1 MATVLR
7 LQRPF
12 PFCHSERSRGICCAP
27 FGCPKFTGL
36 QLPPLCHPE
45 SLWLFRSF
53 RIRRTLSDVLQPPA
67 KTVILS
73 VAPRRSVAYAR
84 VYGAKSKDLGDA
96 DWQLLFAAFHP
107 QTSKEIK
114 KAPNEADLSRLP
126 RLAVGRAVDESAIL
140 PPLSYPI
147 NFNHPGSFTVEDAIQ
162 GRGHSLLWS
171 RNGTRKKTSTDD
183 ADPEAQLVE
192 RLKQRD
198 ESAFLALYD
207 RHRRSVYWF
216 LVHMTGSVAVA
227 EDLTQ
232 GVFVAILEKVG
243 SGTIEQFDFGKGAF
257 EGYLLGIARNLAR
270 EERRKTYRFASLESV
285 FEAPEW
291 QRVLD
296 KFCRENQI
304 QDAEALLAA
313 QSDLKLLYRAI
324 LDLPHP
330 YRETIVLCSLQEKS
344 YQQAA
349 AILQCS
355 EGTVASRL
363 HRAKG
368 LLAAKMLGP
377 AANEVKASAG

>member
-1 MATVLR
+1 M
-7 LQRPF
+7 
-12 PFCHSERSRGICCAP
+12 
-27 FGCPKFTGL
+27 
-36 QLPPLCHPE
+36 
-45 SLWLFRSF
+45 
-53 RIRRTLSDVLQPPA
+53 
-67 KTVILS
+67 
-73 VAPRRSVAYAR
+73 
-84 VYGAKSKDLGDA
+84 
-96 DWQLLFAAFHP
+96 
-107 QTSKEIK
+107 
-114 KAPNEADLSRLP
+114 
-126 RLAVGRAVDESAIL
+126 
-140 PPLSYPI
+140 
-147 NFNHPGSFTVEDAIQ
+147 
-162 GRGHSLLWS
+162 LWS
-171 RNGTRKKTSTDD
+171 RAGTRKKTSKDD

-192 RLKQRD
+192 RLKQGD

-216 LVHMTGSVAVA
+216 LVHMTGSVSAA

-243 SGTIEQFDFGKGAF
+243 SGAIEQFDLGKGAF

-285 FEAPEW
+285 FETPEW
-291 QRVLD
+291 QRFLD

-304 QDAEALLAA
+304 QDAETLLAA

-368 LLAAKMLGP
+368 LLAAKMQGP
-377 AANEVKASAG
+377 ATNEVKASAG